1 MRHEGKPCVKSSPT
15 HALLPVPTDPSP
27 CPPPPPRGQCRFDVA
42 LQAKT
47 PRAGQAGTSMATYTV
62 RLLYA
67 GTMPVVLQVTVPL
80 LNINLPLTLRCLMQS
95 LFATF
100 RLSPIVLIR

>member
-1 MRHEGKPCVKSSPT
+1 
-15 HALLPVPTDPSP
+15 
-27 CPPPPPRGQCRFDVA
+27 VA

-95 LFATF
+95 LLAMF
-100 RLSPIVLIR
+100 RFFPIVLIR